1 MNSAAT
7 LAWQPPIALRI
18 TRDGSIVPAAPI
30 ESIPPVPG
38 MYLFARSRN
47 SRLEPLYVGLA
58 SRSLRQRFV
67 QHLRSPRM
75 YEGLRVARG
84 GKRFFG
90 YAELTGVV
98 GDFRQVLGSAER
110 ELIRLATVSGFATLN
125 THQKR
130 LTPDLASDRCTFSH
144 EGFSELWWWSPVE
157 VTAALKPLRRN
168 RRFVGP
174 DSR

>member
-1 MNSAAT
+1 MNSAGK
-7 LAWQPPIALRI
+7 LAWHPPIALRI
-18 TRDGSIVPAAPI
+18 ARDGSIVPAAPI

-38 MYLFARSRN
+38 MYLFARNRN

-75 YEGLRVARG
+75 YEGLRAARG

-98 GDFRQVLGSAER
+98 GDYRQVLGSAEH
-110 ELIRLATVSGFATLN
+110 ELIRLAAAAGFATLN
-125 THQKR
+125 THEKR
-130 LTPDLASDRCTFSH
+130 STPDLAGGCCTFSH
-144 EGFSELWWWSPVE
+144 EGFSDLWWWSPAE
-157 VTAALKPLRRN
+157 VTTALKPLRRN
-168 RRFVGP
+168 RRSIGP

>member
-7 LAWQPPIALRI
+7 LAWHPPVALRI
-18 TRDGSIVPAAPI
+18 ARDGSIVPAAPI

-38 MYLFARSRN
+38 MYLFARNRN

-67 QHLRSPRM
+67 QQLRSPRM

-98 GDFRQVLGSAER
+98 GDCRQVLGSAER
-110 ELIRLATVSGFATLN
+110 ELIRLATVAGFATLN

-130 LTPDLASDRCTFSH
+130 STPGLACGHCTLNH
-144 EGFSELWWWSPVE
+144 EGFSELWWWSPAE

-168 RRFVGP
+168 RRSIEP